1 MRIRSVMKSVWTA
14 AGFSALLAVA
24 VTGAAAPAVA
34 APACWSA
41 NLVQA
46 AKLRQLDVMLM
57 VGSLR
62 CRGTAQDY
70 RAAYDRFLLR
80 HRPLL
85 GKANLAILGEMRGQL
100 GSVGALQ
107 ALDQASVRMAN
118 RYGEQ
123 AGYGCGD
130 LGAVT
135 AALADSGSEALPNA
149 AETLVGEDVALEA
162 CPLQIAVAQAPAR
175 RR

>member
-1 MRIRSVMKSVWTA
+1 MRHGKLARSLGTA
-14 AGFSALLAVA
+14 TIAGALALSATSSAI
-24 VTGAAAPAVA
+24 A

-41 NLVQA
+41 DLVRA

-62 CRGTAQDY
+62 CRSTAQDY

-80 HRPLL
+80 HRPVLS
-85 GKANLAILGEMRGQL
+85 KANMAILGEMRAKL
-100 GSVGALQ
+100 GPVGAIDM
-107 ALDQASVRMAN
+107 LDKASVRMAN

-130 LGAVT
+130 LGEVT
-135 AALADSGSEALPNA
+135 AALADSGGEALVHA
-149 AETLVGEDVALEA
+149 ADMLVGEDVALGA
-162 CPLQIAVAQAPAR
+162 CPVQVAVAELPAR
-175 RR
+175 HK

>member
-1 MRIRSVMKSVWTA
+1 MHLRTLKKSIC
-14 AGFSALLAVA
+14 
-24 VTGAAAPAVA
+24 AAAMAGAITISASTPVWA

-41 NLVQA
+41 DLVSA

-80 HRPLL
+80 HRPQL
-85 GKANLAILGEMRGQL
+85 GKANMAILGEMRARL
-100 GSVGALQ
+100 GAVGALQ
-107 ALDQASVRMAN
+107 MLDQASVRMAN

-123 AGYGCGD
+123 AGYGCAD
-130 LGAVT
+130 LGEVT
-135 AALADSGSEALPNA
+135 AALAEGGDEVLPKA
-149 AETLVGEDVALEA
+149 AAMLVGDDVALDA
-162 CPLQIAVAQAPAR
+162 CPVQIAVAVLPAR
-175 RR
+175 RK

>member
-1 MRIRSVMKSVWTA
+1 MRHEKLSRTITGGAIACAMVA
-14 AGFSALLAVA
+14 SATTSAS
-24 VTGAAAPAVA
+24 AAPT
-34 APACWSA
+34 CWSA
-41 NLVQA
+41 DLVRA

-62 CRGTAQDY
+62 CRSTGQDY

-80 HRPLL
+80 HRPAL
-85 GKANLAILGEMRGQL
+85 GKANMAILGEMRGRL
-100 GSVGALQ
+100 GSVGALDT
-107 ALDQASVRMAN
+107 LDRASVRMAN

-130 LGAVT
+130 LAEVT
-135 AALADSGSEALPNA
+135 AALAESGGEALVSA

-162 CPLQIAVAQAPAR
+162 CPVQVAVASLPVR
-175 RR
+175 RK